1 MRPGHRHRAR
11 RAVLQAL
18 YQWQLTQQAPTEI
31 ARQFSA
37 DAGLEDADREYFHRL
52 LSEVPQRQEALD
64 RHLAPYLDRALAE
77 VDPVER
83 AILRIGAYE
92 LEFYP
97 EIPYRVVLDE
107 AIELAK
113 VFGAEHGHRY
123 VNAVLDK
130 LAHELRADEIR
141 AGRTPA
147 PTTV

>member
-1 MRPGHRHRAR
+1 MSRGNRHRAR

-31 ARQFSA
+31 VRQFSA
-37 DAGLEDADREYFHRL
+37 DAGLEEADREYFHRL
-52 LSEVPQRQEALD
+52 LSEVPQRREALD

-130 LAHELRADEIR
+130 LAHELRADEVR
-141 AGRTPA
+141 AERTRA
-147 PTTV
+147 PSTV

>member
-1 MRPGHRHRAR
+1 MTRGPRHKAR

-18 YQWQLTQQAPTEI
+18 YQWQLTQQCPSEI
-31 ARQFSA
+31 AQQFSREG
-37 DAGLEDADREYFHRL
+37 GLDRIDREYFQEL
-52 LSEVPQRQEALD
+52 VAAVPLRHEALD
-64 RHLAPYLDRALAE
+64 RRLGPHLDRSLEE

-92 LEFYP
+92 LEHHP

-113 VFGAEHGHRY
+113 TFGAEHGHRY

-130 LAHELRADEIR
+130 LALELRAEEVR
-141 AGRTPA
+141 ASRSPS
-147 PTTV
+147 TV